1 MGVGAKRGGV
11 YMPNVPVPQAKRN
24 DPEPQRRGDAGHG
37 LTPLKN
43 EFRTNPGFLC
53 DFWDHPLINGPDQNV
68 PLSFTASYKSLKIMV
83 KSKPMSDKCIT
94 VPMTKQN
101 KKQKKEGR
109 KEDVPPANM
118 PKLSKEME
126 DKLKDIKGKL
136 DRFKDKILD
145 KFDKYIIGVELLPA
159 EPPKAMPPVQPPVEG
174 ASQKQET
181 QKKEEQKINV
191 LVLVDDSDVQKMTKW
206 ELRDKLIAIF
216 DATAKEIDERIQP
229 DPLLLS
235 ELWQSCYDA
244 KYDLLR
250 MIAMGA
256 PIYDTGMLGAIKLA
270 EVHKGM
276 VLKKFEK
283 YIVTYVLAG
292 SLVQGKATSSSDVD
306 VWIVIDDTDV
316 KKMTRVELKDKLRAI
331 IIGMGVEAGEITGI
345 KNKINIQV
353 YIITDFWDSLKE
365 ANPVIF
371 TLLRDGVPFH
381 DRGIFMP
388 WKQLLKMGKIKPSRE
403 AIDLFMSTGDQ
414 MLGRVKFK
422 LKDMGMED
430 IYYAILTPSQAALM
444 MYGIPPPTPRETP
457 DMMREIFVKKE
468 KLLEEKFVGILQ
480 KNIDIRKQIEHGDK
494 KELEGKELDELL
506 TNAEKYLERIK
517 RLFKQIEKIKEGE
530 DMHHL
535 YDRVLTIIRD
545 VLKAEGVEEA
555 KDDKVVQL
563 FEDELIVK
571 GKVPN
576 KILRDLNEIVAAKKQ
591 YDKRKLAKPDIE
603 KARQGSE
610 ALIRFLVEYMQRKR
624 GRELERAK
632 IRVKYGEKY
641 GEVLLL
647 DSNAFIVHNIDAEKP
662 QVSKAPIRED
672 GGLGVTKDSSLEE
685 MEKAVAEKPL
695 PPRVFIKEPIFEKLR
710 DLFGKD
716 VEILVNY

>member
-1 MGVGAKRGGV
+1 MA
-11 YMPNVPVPQAKRN
+11 
-24 DPEPQRRGDAGHG
+24 
-37 LTPLKN
+37 
-43 EFRTNPGFLC
+43 
-53 DFWDHPLINGPDQNV
+53 
-68 PLSFTASYKSLKIMV
+68 
-83 KSKPMSDKCIT
+83 
-94 VPMTKQN
+94 
-101 KKQKKEGR
+101 KKQKK
-109 KEDVPPANM
+109 KENKDTPQAAV

-136 DRFKDKILD
+136 DKFKDKILD
-145 KFDKYIIGVELLPA
+145 KFDKYIIGVELLPP
-159 EPPKAMPPVQPPVEG
+159 EPPKALPPAQPQMQPPQEG
-174 ASQKQET
+174 QKNEVKE

-235 ELWQSCYDA
+235 ELWQSCYDG

-256 PIYDTGMLGAIKLA
+256 PIYDMGMLGAIKLA
-270 EVHKGM
+270 EIHKGM

-292 SLVQGKATSSSDVD
+292 SLVQGKATPSSDVD

-316 KKMTRVELKDKLRAI
+316 KKMTRAELKDKLRAI
-331 IIGMGVEAGEITGI
+331 IIGMGIEAGEITGI
-345 KNKINIQV
+345 RNKINIQV

-457 DMMREIFVKKE
+457 EMMRDIFVTKE

-480 KNIDIRKQIEHGDK
+480 KNIDVRKQIEHGDK
-494 KELEGKELDELL
+494 KELEGKEVDELL
-506 TNAEKYLERIK
+506 ANAEKYLARIK

-530 DMHHL
+530 AMQNL

-563 FEDELIVK
+563 FENELIVK
-571 GKVPN
+571 GKVPA
-576 KILRDLNEIVAAKKQ
+576 KILRDLSEIVEAKKH
-591 YDKRKLAKPDIE
+591 YDKGKLAKPDIE

-647 DSNAFIVHNIDAEKP
+647 DSHAFIVHNIDAEKP
-662 QVSKAPIRED
+662 QVSKAPIKED
-672 GGLGVTKDSSLEE
+672 GSLGVTKDSSLEE
-685 MEKAVAEKPL
+685 MEKAVAEKQIPQ
-695 PPRVFIKEPIFEKLR
+695 RVFIKEPIFEKLR
-710 DLFGKD
+710 ELFGKD
-716 VEILVNY
+716 VEVMINY